1 MEQVSST
8 KKETSANW
16 SLNSNTPSK
25 EIFVMTQR
33 STRTMPAYTQRGRQ
47 FAALMAGARR

>member
-1 MEQVSST
+1 MGQVPST
-8 KKETSANW
+8 KKEPAATGSF
-16 SLNSNTPSK
+16 NSNTLTK

-33 STRTMPAYTQRGRQ
+33 STRTMPAYSQRGRQ

>member
-16 SLNSNTPSK
+16 SLNSNTLIK
-25 EIFVMTQR
+25 EIFVMPRVSAIR
-33 STRTMPAYTQRGRQ
+33 SNPAYTGRSSE
-47 FAALMAGARR
+47 FARLMGGRK